1 MRSAG
6 VFMLAGILAGFACSD
21 AGNDDDHDDD
31 EGVLCTADFRPSVL
45 VTVLD
50 GETVVDDALLE
61 FSVDGDAQQ
70 ACDNLEGRYACGGE
84 QAGDFVI
91 TATRGDQSGSVALT
105 VAEDECH
112 VITEEVTLRLL
123 PETEAVPPPV
133 GD

>member
-21 AGNDDDHDDD
+21 GGDDDDP
-31 EGVLCTADFRPSVL
+31 VVCTADFRPSVL

-50 GETVVDDALLE
+50 GETVVVDATVE

-70 ACDNLEGRYACGGE
+70 PCANLEGQYACGGE
-84 QAGDFVI
+84 QAGGSLI
-91 TATRGDQSGSVALT
+91 TATRGDQSGSVALR
-105 VAEDECH
+105 VAADECH

-123 PETEAVPPPV
+123 P
-133 GD
+133 